1 MVMKKVCIYALLP
14 AILVCGCGKKAEE
27 YTVMEEAISESV
39 YASGFVKSKNQYQ
52 VHAKASGLVEELY
65 VKEGDL
71 LKKGDPILRLTNN
84 SSKLNAANARLALQL
99 ANENAR
105 GEKLK
110 ELQVN
115 IDLTRNKYL
124 NDSLLLERQKTLW
137 QQKIGTQVELE
148 QRELAFKSSRSAYQN
163 ALLRYSDT
171 QKTLDFQSEQAL
183 NNSRISESMEED
195 FIVRSETDGR
205 LFTLLKEKGEM
216 VSPLNPIAVVGDDS
230 EFSLELQV
238 DEYDITRVKPG
249 QEIVVGLDSYKGQ
262 VFKAK
267 VSRVN
272 SIMNERSRSF
282 TVDANFIDKPA
293 VLYPN
298 LTAEANI
305 IIQSKNKVLTVP
317 RSYLIGDSLVL
328 DQKKQKIKVVT
339 GLKDYK
345 KAEIVNGL
353 KANDVITKPQ

>member
-1 MVMKKVCIYALLP
+1 MKKPRFAFLLALL
-14 AILVCGCGKKAEE
+14 LLFSCGKKAEE
-27 YTVMEEAISESV
+27 YTVKEESISESV

-52 VHAKASGLVEELY
+52 VHAKATGLVEEVY
-65 VKEGDL
+65 VKEGDY
-71 LKKGDPILRLTNN
+71 LKKGDPILKLTNN
-84 SSKLNAANARLALQL
+84 SSKLNTANARLALQQ
-99 ANENAR
+99 ATENAR

-115 IDLTRNKYL
+115 IELSRNRYL
-124 NDSLLLERQKTLW
+124 NDSLLWERQNSLW
-137 QQKIGTQVELE
+137 KQNIGTQVELE

-171 QKTLDFQSEQAL
+171 RKTLDYQSEQAL
-183 NNSRISESMEED
+183 NNSRISESLEDD

-205 LFTLLKEKGEM
+205 LFSLLKEKGEM
-216 VSPLNPIAVVGDDS
+216 VSPLNPIAVIGDDS

-249 QEIVVGLDSYKGQ
+249 QDILVGLDSYKGK

-282 TVDANFIDKPA
+282 TVEANFTEKPEL
-293 VLYPN
+293 LYPN

-305 IIQSKNKVLTVP
+305 VIQFKEKVLTVP
-317 RSYLIGDSLVL
+317 RSYLIGDSLVTDTKGNRIRVL
-328 DQKKQKIKVVT
+328 T

-345 KAEIVNGL
+345 KAEVLEGL